1 MTRRLTAL
9 ALVIAATLATP
20 GVATAASATAN
31 STKVV
36 GASASVTSCGTLS
49 GISISWTVTANVV
62 TSIALAS
69 IPSGCVGG
77 SLSLTLVDAS
87 NASLSTIGPVTISAT
102 SQTVTPSGTPTA
114 TSVANAYAS
123 VVGP

>member
-1 MTRRLTAL
+1 MNHRLPAL
-9 ALVIAATLATP
+9 ALVIAATLTSP
-20 GVATAASATAN
+20 GLASAAGTTAN
-31 STKVV
+31 TAKVV
-36 GASASVTSCGTLS
+36 SASTSVTTCGSLA

-87 NASLSTIGPVTISAT
+87 NSSLSSVGPVTISAT
-102 SQTVTPSGTPTA
+102 SQTVTPSGSPTA

-123 VVGP
+123 VVAP

>member
-9 ALVIAATLATP
+9 ASVIALTMAVPSSALAA
-20 GVATAASATAN
+20 GATAN
-31 STKVV
+31 TKKVV
-36 GASASVTSCGTLS
+36 GASATVASCGSLS
-49 GISISWTVTANVV
+49 AISISWTVTANVV
-62 TSIALAS
+62 TSVALAS
-69 IPSGCVGG
+69 IPSACIGG
-77 SLSLTLVDAS
+77 SLSLTFVDAS
-87 NASLSTIGPVTISAT
+87 NASLSTIGPVTITAT